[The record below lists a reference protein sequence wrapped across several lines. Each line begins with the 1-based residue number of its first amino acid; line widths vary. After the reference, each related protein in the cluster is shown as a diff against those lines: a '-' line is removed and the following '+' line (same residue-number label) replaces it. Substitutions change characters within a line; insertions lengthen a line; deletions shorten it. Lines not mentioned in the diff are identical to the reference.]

1 VAQYRL
7 GGIQMTDRT
16 ADVSQRTAAIVA
28 GVGYL
33 VTLIGVVLVSLT
45 MGTLIVPG
53 DAAATANNTMGSEV
67 LFRAGIVGFLIAIL
81 GDLLRAWALYV
92 FFKQV
97 NKSLAVFSAWF
108 MLIHDAI
115 FGAALINLFFSSVL
129 FSGADLLTG
138 FEPDQLHALG
148 MLFNDGFNFGFQI
161 GLFLFSFHLGIVGY
175 LAYRSGY
182 VPRVLGVLLII
193 AGLGYL
199 INSTGK
205 ILLPN
210 YPAIIEQV
218 LIAPNVIGELAIVV
232 WLAFRGGK
240 RPAEG

>member
-1 VAQYRL
+1 
-7 GGIQMTDRT
+7 MTDRT

-33 VTLIGVVLVSLT
+33 VTLIGVVAVSLT
-45 MGTLIVPG
+45 MGTLVVPG